1 MGQAQPKRRTALIV
15 EDDAELRSLTAA
27 LLEEEQLETI
37 ECESAEAA
45 LAVLLI
51 GGQDIA
57 MIFADVR
64 LPGAMDGIDL
74 AWEVK
79 LRWPLLPMVLTSGH
93 PREHERVRELP
104 PGVAFLPK
112 PWQPFN
118 VLRRGGAGL
127 CAGRRELK
135 ASVLTAAASL
145 KAVRAARACS
155 QTHRDPTFVRKSF
168 LAKATRRPEPTYVLI
183 FEELWCYCNT
193 LTILKKRRTA
203 GRIAWSHTNA

>member
-1 MGQAQPKRRTALIV
+1 MGQAQSKRRTALVV

-27 LLEEEQLETI
+27 LLEEEQLGTI

-45 LAVLLI
+45 LAILLT

-64 LPGAMDGIDL
+64 LRGAMDGIDL

-79 LRWPLLPMVLTSGH
+79 QRWPLLPIVLTSGH
-93 PREHERVRELP
+93 PRERERVCRLP

-118 VLRRGGAGL
+118 VLVVAEEALAHTQG
-127 CAGRRELK
+127 RELK
-135 ASVLTAAASL
+135 GSS
-145 KAVRAARACS
+145 
-155 QTHRDPTFVRKSF
+155 
-168 LAKATRRPEPTYVLI
+168 
-183 FEELWCYCNT
+183 
-193 LTILKKRRTA
+193 RTS
-203 GRIAWSHTNA
+203 G